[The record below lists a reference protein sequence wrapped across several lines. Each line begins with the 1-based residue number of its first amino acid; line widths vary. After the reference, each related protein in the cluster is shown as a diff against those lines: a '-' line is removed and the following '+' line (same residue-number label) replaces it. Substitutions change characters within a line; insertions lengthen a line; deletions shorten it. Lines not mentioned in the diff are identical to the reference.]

1 MMNIVLHQPEIPL
14 NTGNIGRTCVAV
26 GAALHLIRPLGFF
39 TDDKAL
45 KKAGMDYWPQLD
57 VRYYDS
63 FDHFIEANK
72 NPRLYLATTKAAR
85 VYSEITY
92 ENDSFIVFG
101 KESAGLPEDIRSRYP
116 DSCVR
121 IPMLKDKRSL
131 NLANSVAVILFE
143 ALRQQGFKGLWPPAA
158 R

>member
-45 KKAGMDYWPQLD
+45 KKAGMDYWPELD

-63 FDHFIEANK
+63 FEEFIKENG
-72 NPRLYLATTKAAR
+72 NPRPYLATTKAAR
-85 VYSEITY
+85 AYTEVTY
-92 ENDSFIVFG
+92 EPDAFILFG
-101 KESAGLPEDIRSRYP
+101 KESAGLPEDIRRRYP
-116 DSCVR
+116 ETCVR
-121 IPMLKDKRSL
+121 IPMLKEKRSL
-131 NLANSVAVILFE
+131 NLANSVAVILYE
-143 ALRQQGFKGLWPPAA
+143 ALRQQGFKGLWPPI
-158 R
+158 